1 MSVNNWQTTVVLVV
15 MVFLALLLVGAILMI
30 FPSWLGWAIVATLVV
45 GFGAWVVWNLLTHS
59 SSCWI
64 TEWSNGSGGA
74 SRQYLRTSARDR
86 K

>member
-15 MVFLALLLVGAILMI
+15 MVFLALLLVSTILMI

-45 GFGAWVVWNLLTHS
+45 GFGAWAVWNLLTHS

-64 TEWSNGSGGA
+64 TEWSNGSGCA